1 MPPPPVDGE
10 DWSLAEV
17 VRYLKRLDDGQQQ
30 LRQQLGAGH
39 SGLSA
44 KIDDL
49 RTEYVPRELWR
60 ERNVHVDRRL
70 DLFATHITDLEANAA
85 RHERWHQQ
93 TSTSSWR
100 YWVSHVLSAA
110 GGGLVAWLGV
120 LLNR

>member
-1 MPPPPVDGE
+1 MPPPVDGE

-30 LRQQLGAGH
+30 LRQQVGTGH
-39 SGLSA
+39 EGLSDKLDA
-44 KIDDL
+44 L

-70 DLFATHITDLEANAA
+70 DLVATSITDLEANAA

>member
-1 MPPPPVDGE
+1 MPPPVNGE
-10 DWSLAEV
+10 TWSLAEV

-30 LRQQLGAGH
+30 LREEVSGGQR
-39 SGLSA
+39 GLSDKLDA
-44 KIDDL
+44 L
-49 RTEYVPRELWR
+49 RAEYVPRELWR

-70 DLFATHITDLEANAA
+70 DGFAISIVDLEANAA
-85 RHERWHQQ
+85 RHEKWHQQ